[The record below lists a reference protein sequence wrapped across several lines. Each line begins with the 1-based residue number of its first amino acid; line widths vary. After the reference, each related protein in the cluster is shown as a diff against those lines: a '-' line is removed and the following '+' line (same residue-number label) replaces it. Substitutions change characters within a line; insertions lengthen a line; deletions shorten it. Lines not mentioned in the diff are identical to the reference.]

1 MIYERPQK
9 KKRKNNQTNEQRC
22 RSICILHDSRINS
35 ITINH
40 NLVHDRIFHI
50 QYPIINQYEWR
61 NNMKKVTIPIY
72 NDNDKI
78 IGLVEFEDNLTLVDS
93 PDYVNMNGRMGLKR
107 LGEDYGVLQGELVL
121 MFYDPYYPKTSFAEI
136 VTEREAFDYC
146 QNRGKLELASEL
158 GLKYVKEIEVTC

>member
-1 MIYERPQK
+1 
-9 KKRKNNQTNEQRC
+9 
-22 RSICILHDSRINS
+22 
-35 ITINH
+35 
-40 NLVHDRIFHI
+40 
-50 QYPIINQYEWR
+50 
-61 NNMKKVTIPIY
+61 MKKVTIPIY
-72 NDNDKI
+72 NDDDRI

-136 VTEREAFDYC
+136 VTEKEAYDYC